1 MIQHKVQPIFCNEN
15 PLSILYAEVAGT
27 PSTPIAAVT
36 FWRSFLSPVGSGH
49 VLALWRAQGSGTGSV
64 ELFTDRQE
72 LGRLIVATFIRH
84 WPLFH
89 QEALPEIALQEA
101 HFTVEADLP
110 RLYRVTCTASGIDL
124 LAEWRA
130 LRSVERHQAH
140 THADVRHNDV
150 LLAVENTVGF
160 CDQASILVNG
170 QPLAGQV
177 RHNMDDWESSAYVT
191 LCETW
196 S

>member
-1 MIQHKVQPIFCNEN
+1 MVQNQTQPIFCNEN
-15 PLSILYAEVAGT
+15 PLSILYAEAAG
-27 PSTPIAAVT
+27 TPIAAVT

-49 VLALWRAQGSGTGSV
+49 VLAVWRAQESGTGSV
-64 ELFTDRQE
+64 DLFTDHQE
-72 LGRLIVATFIRH
+72 LGKLIFTTFLHH
-84 WPLFH
+84 WPPFH
-89 QEALPEIALQEA
+89 QERLSDVALQEA

-110 RLYRVTCTASGIDL
+110 RLYRVACTAAGIDL

-130 LRSVERHQAH
+130 VRSVSRHEAH
-140 THADVRHNDV
+140 THADVRYNDV

-160 CDQASILVNG
+160 CDQARILVNG
-170 QPLAGQV
+170 QPLAGQMCYGV
-177 RHNMDDWESSAYVT
+177 DSWESSAYVT